1 MVSMHWRHNDDT
13 LIGSLGINIIEEEF
27 DGGIFKATMPV
38 DNRTCQNYG
47 ILNGGASIALAETL
61 SGFASYRHCDESHV
75 PCGIQVSANHLNM
88 ARFGAT
94 VTALARPAKLGR
106 NMHVWDVEIRD
117 ENGLIISKISVTN
130 MIIEK
135 KFY

>member
-13 LIGSLGINIIEEEF
+13 LIGSLGISLVEESV
-27 DGGIFKATMPV
+27 DGVFMATMPV

-47 ILNGGASIALAETL
+47 ILSGGAPIALAETL
-61 SGFASYRHCDESHV
+61 AGYASYKNCPPSHV
-75 PCGIQVSANHLNM
+75 PCGIQVTANHVNM
-88 ARFGAT
+88 ARFGAL
-94 VTALARPAKLGR
+94 VTAKARPVKVGR
-106 NMHVWDVEIRD
+106 TMHVWDVEVFD
-117 ENGLIISKISVTN
+117 EENLLISKISVTN

>member
-13 LIGSLGINIIEEEF
+13 LIGSLGISLVEESV
-27 DGGIFKATMPV
+27 DGVFMATMPV

-47 ILNGGASIALAETL
+47 ILSGGATIALAETL
-61 SGFASYRHCDESHV
+61 AGYASYKNCPPSHV
-75 PCGIQVSANHLNM
+75 PCGIQVTANHVNK
-88 ARFGAT
+88 
-94 VTALARPAKLGR
+94 VGR
-106 NMHVWDVEIRD
+106 TMHVWDVEVFD
-117 ENGLIISKISVTN
+117 EENLLISKISVTN